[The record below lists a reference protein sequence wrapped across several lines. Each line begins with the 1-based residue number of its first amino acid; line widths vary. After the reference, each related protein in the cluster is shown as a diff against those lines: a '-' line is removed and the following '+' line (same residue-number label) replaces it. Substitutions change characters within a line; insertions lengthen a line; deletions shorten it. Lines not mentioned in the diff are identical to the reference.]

1 MTIRES
7 ISAQWKAIKNRTV
20 KEKLSYLW
28 DYYGIKAVS
37 CLIAAVLLVAFVIN
51 IATQKEYGYTG
62 VFFGV
67 LAQPEADRYLDDFAL
82 AVGMDTKK
90 YALTVQS
97 ALDIRMDDKITDE
110 TYQAMQSFAAMV
122 AANMVDNIAADEDL
136 FLYYS
141 YLGYT
146 TDLRTVLS
154 SQQLDALQPYLHYVD
169 GKLLEQQEN
178 SEGGLSFAYGDCP
191 DPKKPEAMTDPIPV
205 GIELSAA
212 TQAFRS
218 SYTFSSDVP
227 VLGICVSS
235 ANPGIALSFLQ
246 YALGL
251 PVTGAAQ
258 SAK

>member
-1 MTIRES
+1 MHELTVLLLLHVGQCKAGQEIHAVHAL
-7 ISAQWKAIKNRTV
+7 INGLFPCILMVIIDLASAV
-20 KEKLSYLW
+20 EV
-28 DYYGIKAVS
+28 D
-37 CLIAAVLLVAFVIN
+37 IAAGIVDENVHA
-51 IATQKEYGYTG
+51 A
-62 VFFGV
+62 VFFFD
-67 LAQPEADRYLDDFAL
+67 LLEDAL
-82 AVGMDTKK
+82 AVFLYG
-90 YALTVQS
+90 
-97 ALDIRMDDKITDE
+97 
-110 TYQAMQSFAAMV
+110 
-122 AANMVDNIAADEDL
+122 NIAADEDL

-154 SQQLDALQPYLHYVD
+154 AQQLAALQPHLHYVD

-205 GIELSAA
+205 GIDLSAA

-227 VLGICVSS
+227 VLGLCVSS

-251 PVTGAAQ
+251 PVTAPDQGA
-258 SAK
+258 K